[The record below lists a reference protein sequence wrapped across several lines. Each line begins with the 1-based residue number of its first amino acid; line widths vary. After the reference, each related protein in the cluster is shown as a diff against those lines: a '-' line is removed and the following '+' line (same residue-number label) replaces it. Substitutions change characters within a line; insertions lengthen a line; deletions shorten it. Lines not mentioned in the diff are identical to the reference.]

1 MTSKQTNKAGKVILW
16 DLILSVVFWVL
27 TLLFVLGS
35 ALIDFVALAFLDA
48 CPPQGCAVGVAI
60 GAHLISFIL
69 TLGLTV
75 FSAVF
80 IVRRLR
86 DRQRAWTIALLML
99 VVIVLVWALGFS
111 IASFAVGGLSLG

>member
-1 MTSKQTNKAGKVILW
+1 VTSKHATNAGKVILW
-16 DLILSVVFWVL
+16 DLVLSVLFWVL
-27 TLLFVLGS
+27 TLIFVLGS
-35 ALIDFVALAFLDA
+35 ALTDFVALAFLDA

-60 GAHLISFIL
+60 GAHLISWFI

-86 DRQRAWTIALLML
+86 SRQRAWTIALLML
-99 VVIVLVWALGFS
+99 VVVVLVWALGFA
-111 IASFAVGGLSLG
+111 IATVAVGGLTLG